1 MENEYK
7 SHTICDIHEKMIYLL
22 EELIENVSSVTGTY
36 NTVEEL
42 ESIISNMTYEIKDIT
57 DLIKIAKE
65 KGQSME
71 DRLYLYRDAIEGLG
85 FIRKSE

>member
-1 MENEYK
+1 
-7 SHTICDIHEKMIYLL
+7 MIDLL

>member
-7 SHTICDIHEKMIYLL
+7 NHTICDIHEKMIDLL
-22 EELIENVSSVTGTY
+22 EELIESVSSVTGTY

-42 ESIISNMTYEIKDIT
+42 EYIISDMTYELKDIT
-57 DLIKIAKE
+57 NLIKIAKE

-71 DRLYLYRDAIEGLG
+71 DRLYLYREAIEGLG